1 MGLGN
6 HGGRRGWIIRKVR
19 GMVGRELED
28 QLDGVA
34 MWVVESQWKELR
46 EEKQRAKN

>member
-1 MGLGN
+1 MKVEG
-6 HGGRRGWIIRKVR
+6 GWIIRKVR

-34 MWVVESQWKELR
+34 MWVVASQWKELR